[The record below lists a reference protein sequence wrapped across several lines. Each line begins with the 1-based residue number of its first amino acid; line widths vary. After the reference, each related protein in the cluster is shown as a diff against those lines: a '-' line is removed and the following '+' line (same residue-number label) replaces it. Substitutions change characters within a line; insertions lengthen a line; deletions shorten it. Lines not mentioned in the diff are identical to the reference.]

1 MAWPT
6 DTITTTYLDAGTDD
20 PSQARAEIKTVAD
33 KVKEVIAGRATASG
47 VCDLDSSTLV
57 PASRLSGA
65 AITTALGY
73 TPWHAGNDGAAS
85 GLDADT
91 LDTYHASSFL
101 LKAGGAMTG
110 ELDLNSQD
118 VDNAKTIT
126 FIAEVDN
133 GNSGT
138 ADTIDWNAGQKQ
150 KAEVDNGNSGT
161 ADTIDWNAGQKQKS
175 TLTGAVTFTFTAPQG
190 PCNLILK
197 LVQGGTGSYNPTWP
211 AAVKWPG
218 ATEPTWS
225 TAVGAVDIV
234 SFYYDGTN
242 YYAQAGIGFA

>member
-150 KAEVDNGNSGT
+150 K
-161 ADTIDWNAGQKQKS
+161 S

-211 AAVKWPG
+211 TAVKWPG